1 MLGLVWGI
9 IYFEPPKAIKFVSA
23 SYRVGDS
30 EFDLLW
36 GGRSGEGSM
45 MLQDP
50 KLPNEPED

>member
-1 MLGLVWGI
+1 MTYEGLFI
-9 IYFEPPKAIKFVSA
+9 SSRPSHKFVSA

-30 EFDLLW
+30 EFDHLW

-50 KLPNEPED
+50 KLPNDPED